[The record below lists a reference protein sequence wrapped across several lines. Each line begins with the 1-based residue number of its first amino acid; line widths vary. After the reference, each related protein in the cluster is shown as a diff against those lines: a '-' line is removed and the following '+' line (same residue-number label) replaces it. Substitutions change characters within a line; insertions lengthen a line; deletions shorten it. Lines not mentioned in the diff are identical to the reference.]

1 MKRTIEMIQKVNKL
15 ASYATYRQLYNDGK
29 SDSYVVIAKF
39 IEHIII
45 SNRMIRFDVGEISE
59 LLNKNFS
66 FSIPSYVL
74 QSAIGKISFVTKE
87 ERKYVVKSKEFLEQ
101 NSAITQN
108 LENANTSSQALTQK
122 LLQYVKDN
130 NYLSVDKDEL
140 IREFS
145 AFLLDEYS
153 NGEYSSIFSK
163 FVIENETDEIFL
175 KNINQIKEGAILFS
189 GLNYTSDISKTTW
202 NNNVFLY
209 VGTEILFH
217 LAGYNGLIFKE
228 LASEM
233 FNLIKEM
240 NQKSQRRIITI
251 RYFKEVQEEIDNFFS
266 TAEAI
271 VRGQKIAD
279 IGNVAM
285 DTIVEGCSSAADVL
299 KKHSEFNNLLK
310 RHSISVAVV

>member
-1 MKRTIEMIQKVNKL
+1 MIQKVNKL

>member
-1 MKRTIEMIQKVNKL
+1 MLSQ
-15 ASYATYRQLYNDGK
+15 
-29 SDSYVVIAKF
+29 
-39 IEHIII
+39 
-45 SNRMIRFDVGEISE
+45 
-59 LLNKNFS
+59 KNFW
-66 FSIPSYVL
+66 
-74 QSAIGKISFVTKE
+74 KK
-87 ERKYVVKSKEFLEQ
+87 
-101 NSAITQN
+101 NSEITQN

-130 NYLSVDKDEL
+130 NHLSVDKDEL

-202 NNNVFLY
+202 NNNVFIY

-310 RHSISVAVV
+310 RHSISVAQNEDYYSEKYHSFNIPYLSN

>member
-66 FSIPSYVL
+66 FSIPNYVL

-175 KNINQIKEGAILFS
+175 KNINQIKE
-189 GLNYTSDISKTTW
+189 
-202 NNNVFLY
+202 
-209 VGTEILFH
+209 
-217 LAGYNGLIFKE
+217 
-228 LASEM
+228 
-233 FNLIKEM
+233 
-240 NQKSQRRIITI
+240 
-251 RYFKEVQEEIDNFFS
+251 
-266 TAEAI
+266 
-271 VRGQKIAD
+271 
-279 IGNVAM
+279 
-285 DTIVEGCSSAADVL
+285 
-299 KKHSEFNNLLK
+299 
-310 RHSISVAVV
+310 